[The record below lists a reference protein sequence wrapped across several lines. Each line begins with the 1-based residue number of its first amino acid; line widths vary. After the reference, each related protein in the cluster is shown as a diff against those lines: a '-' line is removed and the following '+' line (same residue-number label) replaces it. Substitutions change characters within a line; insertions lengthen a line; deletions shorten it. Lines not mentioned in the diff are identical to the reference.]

1 MQIASQLNEQQQQQS
16 LPTAQPPATGL
27 PSPHPVPVQQVTGL
41 PPGHP
46 IPGQQ
51 ISSLSSSQTSNQPM
65 NSIPPT
71 HTTSSVPMTTAY
83 QDQGYIPTPAYQPIN
98 AALTSAQLL
107 PQPGLAVPSA
117 GLTNGLGPDFS
128 TSMAT
133 GQGQQIQGQP
143 VISMAT
149 PMGLAAPVPVSTP
162 NFVGALPA
170 DGHTEQMRRVR
181 EYQQYLLA
189 RHEQSKKVLAET
201 KAEIERRRDNLMQR
215 YPKLDLTRLEGLGA
229 KYLANQPEIP
239 QQDSVTSAPAVQ
251 GQVHFPEG
259 QMCQPAMTGQGQ
271 AVPITSLLASL
282 ASHPYYAQSFTQ
294 QQQTGPS
301 AGASVSEALV
311 NGVVGAVQ
319 TNVTQPDIN
328 FDTNLRKNKFDNIRK
343 SLPFDTDDS
352 FQSPAVRVYEAY
364 TSRQLDTTTGTE
376 TTEADTSTST
386 ERGSPQLR
394 PAQPS
399 KFQPLQEES
408 SESETLSP
416 GSATSDKAD
425 SLTTRQEELLRQL
438 ADIQRQKEEIMQLQ
452 SAGQDRV
459 QEKQNQLKAKL
470 ATVVT
475 SDAQRQGIPPAVSTS
490 ETTIYPAETSTS
502 EEDSPIVER
511 RQNLSTILEVETP
524 ASSCRPS
531 DGGQDRLSLGASFSS
546 RRSGESEG
554 RVIAEKLPD
563 RSILDQVTSQL
574 QQQVVI
580 GLFWG
585 NGG

>member
-1 MQIASQLNEQQQQQS
+1 
-16 LPTAQPPATGL
+16 
-27 PSPHPVPVQQVTGL
+27 
-41 PPGHP
+41 
-46 IPGQQ
+46 
-51 ISSLSSSQTSNQPM
+51 M

-117 GLTNGLGPDFS
+117 GLANGLGPDFS
-128 TSMAT
+128 TSMTT
-133 GQGQQIQGQP
+133 GQSQQIQGQP
-143 VISMAT
+143 VVSMAT

-239 QQDSVTSAPAVQ
+239 QQDSMTSAPAVQ
-251 GQVHFPEG
+251 GLVHFPEG
-259 QMCQPAMTGQGQ
+259 QMSQPAMTGQGQ
-271 AVPITSLLASL
+271 GQTVPITSLLASL

-294 QQQTGPS
+294 QQQPGPS

-319 TNVTQPDIN
+319 TTATQPDIN

-490 ETTIYPAETSTS
+490 ETTLYPAETSTS

-524 ASSCRPS
+524 ASSGRPS
-531 DGGQDRLSLGASFSS
+531 DGGQDRLSLGGSSDVGTSFMS

-554 RVIAEKLPD
+554 RVIAENLPEG
-563 RSILDQVTSQL
+563 SILDQVTSQL

-580 GLFWG
+580 VLFWG
-585 NGG
+585 KRGLEMDMILQFQTGIKSKMAILLSILDF